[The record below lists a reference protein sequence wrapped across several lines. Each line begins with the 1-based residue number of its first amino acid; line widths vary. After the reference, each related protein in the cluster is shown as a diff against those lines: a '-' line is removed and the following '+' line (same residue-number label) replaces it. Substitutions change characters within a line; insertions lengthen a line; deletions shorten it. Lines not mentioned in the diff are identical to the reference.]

1 MRRDYKAEIARVLL
15 LMTVALWYGGLC
27 ALFLLVVV
35 LFDRDRAAALA
46 AGPAMFDVFD
56 VYQWFLAPATV
67 LFAGL
72 LLWARRGAA
81 SWVVFMAALLT
92 AAAAAA
98 IAFWIMPEINGLM
111 ASDRVKSERF
121 HTIHAISILLY
132 LGEAVL
138 LLLSLIIL
146 SAMPAQFKAPA

>member
-1 MRRDYKAEIARVLL
+1 
-15 LMTVALWYGGLC
+15 MTVALWYGGLC

-56 VYQWFLAPATV
+56 VYQWFLAPASV

-72 LLWARRGAA
+72 LLWSRRGAA
-81 SWVVFMAALLT
+81 SWIVFIAALLT
-92 AAAAAA
+92 AGAAAA
-98 IAFWIMPEINGLM
+98 IALWVMPEINALM

-121 HTIHAISILLY
+121 HTIHGISILLY

-138 LLLSLIIL
+138 LLVCLVIL